1 MDWNFLDDS
10 TLWVGISFIIFVL
23 LIIKPLS
30 SFFLKKIDDQIKS
43 LKKEIDE
50 AKDLKAKA
58 EISLNEH
65 KEKQKND
72 IQYIDNLK
80 VQAKKDAIEIHKK
93 FEKDMEQALKRKEL
107 NYNLII
113 DQMEINLRNKLLKE
127 IMTKTLKFT
136 KSRIE
141 KKITNKHTDNFINA
155 SLKKLPKEL

>member
-1 MDWNFLDDS
+1 MELSDDS
-10 TLWVGISFIIFVL
+10 TLGWYLFYNICSINNQTSIV
-23 LIIKPLS
+23 
-30 SFFLKKIDDQIKS
+30 FFLKKIDDQIKS

-113 DQMEINLRNKLLKE
+113 DQMEIKFKE
-127 IMTKTLKFT
+127 
-136 KSRIE
+136 
-141 KKITNKHTDNFINA
+141 
-155 SLKKLPKEL
+155 